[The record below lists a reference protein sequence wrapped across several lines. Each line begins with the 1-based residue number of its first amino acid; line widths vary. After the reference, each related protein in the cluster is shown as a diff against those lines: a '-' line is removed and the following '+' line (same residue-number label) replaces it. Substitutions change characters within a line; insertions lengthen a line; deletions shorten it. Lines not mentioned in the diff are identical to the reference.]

1 MTAPTAS
8 LLGQMMDVPL
18 LVSSLIAHA
27 ARHHGS
33 AQIVSRRIEGDIHR
47 YTYRDCEARAKQLA
61 QALIALG
68 VEPGE
73 RVATL
78 AWNGYRHMEAYF
90 GVTGFG
96 AVCHTINPRL
106 FPEQIAWIVN
116 HADDRYVL
124 FDTTFAALVDVLAPQ
139 CPQVRGWIA
148 LCDEAHRPAM
158 RTPVRCYETLLA
170 GQDGEYDWPL
180 LDERSASNLCYTSGT
195 TGNPK
200 GALYTHRS
208 SVLHAYAASL
218 PDSIALSARDALLPV
233 VPMFH
238 VNAWGIP
245 HAAPLNGTKLVL
257 PGKDLDGKSLYELME
272 AEGVTCSAGV
282 PTVWLGLLTYMRE
295 AGVKFSTL
303 NRTVIGGSACPPA
316 MLRTYEDDYGVQ
328 VIHAWGMTEMSPLG
342 TLAKLNW
349 EQAQRPLAAQRALL
363 EKQGRVIFGVDMKI
377 VGDDGRE
384 LPWDGVAF
392 GDLHVRGPWVIDRYF
407 RQDEGTP
414 LVEGW
419 FPTGDV
425 ATIDPDGFLHITD
438 RSKDVIKSGGEW
450 ISSIELENI
459 AVAHPAIAEA
469 ACIACAH
476 PRWTERPLI
485 VAVKKPGAEVSREEL
500 LAFFDG
506 KVVKW
511 WLPDDVVFVDELPHT
526 ATGKL
531 QKLKLRERFRDHV
544 LPTALAASE
553 QCPMEPLDLHQG
565 GGSAADHAKSA
576 ALRDQT
582 R

>member
-1 MTAPTAS
+1 MSAP

-18 LVSSLIAHA
+18 TISSLIAHA
-27 ARHHGS
+27 ARHH
-33 AQIVSRRIEGDIHR
+33 AHTEIVSRRVEGDIHR
-47 YTYRDCEARAKQLA
+47 YTWRDCETRSKQLA
-61 QALIALG
+61 QALMALG
-68 VEPGE
+68 VTTGE
-73 RVATL
+73 RVGTL
-78 AWNGYRHMEAYF
+78 AWNGYRHVEAYF

-124 FDTTFAALVDVLAPQ
+124 FDTTFAPLVDALAPQ
-139 CPQVRGWIA
+139 CPHVLGWIA
-148 LCDEAHRPAM
+148 LCDEAHRPQM
-158 RTPVRCYETLLA
+158 RTEALCYETLLA
-170 GQDGEYDWPL
+170 AQDGRCAWPE
-180 LDERSASNLCYTSGT
+180 LDEKQASNLCYTSGT

-208 SVLHAYAASL
+208 QVLHAYAAAL
-218 PDSIALSARDALLPV
+218 PDAMALCARDAILPV

-245 HAAPLNGTKLVL
+245 HAAPLTGTKLVL

-272 AEGVTCSAGV
+272 AERVTASAGV
-282 PTVWLGLLTYMRE
+282 PTVWLGLLAYMRE
-295 AGVKFSTL
+295 AGVRFSTL
-303 NRTVIGGSACPPA
+303 ERTVIGGSACPPA
-316 MLRTYEDDYGVQ
+316 MLRAFEDDYGVQ

-342 TLAKLNW
+342 TLSKLNW
-349 EQAQRPLAAQRALL
+349 EQSQRPPEARRALL

-392 GDLHVRGPWVIDRYF
+392 GDLYVRGPWVIERYY
-407 RQDEGTP
+407 RQEGAAP
-414 LVEGW
+414 LLDGW

-425 ATIDPDGFLHITD
+425 ATIDPDGFLNITD

-459 AVAHPAIAEA
+459 AVAHPAVAEA

-485 VAVKKPGAEVSREEL
+485 VAVKKPGAEVTREAL
-500 LAFFDG
+500 LAFFEG
-506 KVVKW
+506 KVAKW
-511 WLPDDVVFVDELPHT
+511 WLPDDVAFVDELPHT

-531 QKLKLRERFRDHV
+531 QKLKLREQFRAYV
-544 LPTALAASE
+544 LPGTLAAE
-553 QCPMEPLDLHQG
+553 GCPFDEAQSNTQEHAEKPLAQ
-565 GGSAADHAKSA
+565 
-576 ALRDQT
+576 RE
-582 R
+582 